1 MRDNDINANG
11 TNANSSNG
19 ARKDSLESKIVVAP
33 LELLE
38 KYDRPGPRYT
48 SYPTA
53 PTWTD
58 KYGPESYAKAL
69 EVASKKT
76 QEPLSLYVHLP
87 FCEKRCYFCGCNV
100 FIPRRRQHV
109 TDYIETLKLEITK
122 TADALKGRNKVQ
134 QLHFGGGTPTHLS
147 VPEFTEV
154 MDAIQERFVFLDTA
168 ELSIEVDPRVTTKA
182 HFEFLSKRGFN
193 RISMGVQDFND
204 DVQKSIGRVQ
214 PYDRTKKCV
223 DYARECGFKG
233 VNLDLIYGL
242 PKQTVETF
250 TDTIVKTIGLRPD
263 RVAVYS
269 FAFLPTRIGNQ
280 KLIKENELP
289 SLHEKYGLFNAALKL
304 FTDSGYIQIG
314 MDHFALPDD
323 ELTIAQGKGKLMRN
337 FMGYT
342 VNKATDLVG
351 MGISSIGLVSG
362 ALAQN
367 SSDMDTY
374 LAKTNAGEFATV
386 RGLSLSEDDVIRE
399 YVISSVMCNF
409 ILDRAEFKKRFSIT
423 YEEYFGSAL
432 DDLQTFFD
440 DDMLID
446 DGQVLRVTML
456 GRTFVRNIAMVFDEY
471 LKKQEAERPLTFSRT
486 I

>member
-1 MRDNDINANG
+1 M
-11 TNANSSNG
+11 NSKTV
-19 ARKDSLESKIVVAP
+19 AKTVVAP
-33 LELLE
+33 LELLR

-53 PTWTD
+53 PSWTD
-58 KYGPESYAKAL
+58 DYDADKYERAL
-69 EVASKKT
+69 RDAGKNT

-100 FIPRRRQHV
+100 FVPRRREHI
-109 TDYIETLKLEITK
+109 TDYLAALGLEITK
-122 TADALKGRNKVQ
+122 TADALNGRNKVQ

-154 MDAIQERFVFLDTA
+154 MDALQERFILLDTA
-168 ELSIEVDPRVTTKA
+168 EISIEVDPRVTTKE
-182 HFEFLSKRGFN
+182 HFVFLAKRGFN
-193 RISMGVQDFND
+193 RISMGVQDFD
-204 DVQKSIGRVQ
+204 ADVQKSVGRVQ
-214 PYDRTKKCV
+214 PYDRTRRCIEF
-223 DYARECGFKG
+223 AREQGFKG

-250 TDTIVKTIGLRPD
+250 SDTIRKTIGLRPD

-280 KLIKENELP
+280 KLIKEDQLP
-289 SLHEKYGLFNAALKL
+289 TLQEKYRLFNTALKL
-304 FTDSGYIQIG
+304 FSESGYEQIG

-323 ELTIAQGKGKLMRN
+323 ELTVAQNKGKLMRN

-367 SSDMDTY
+367 SVDMDTY
-374 LAKTNAGEFATV
+374 LAKVNAGEFATV
-386 RGLSLSEDDVIRE
+386 RGLRLSDDDVIRE
-399 YVISSVMCNF
+399 HVISSIMCNF
-409 ILDRAEFKKRFSIT
+409 MLDRDEFRVRFSVSF
-423 YEEYFGSAL
+423 EEYFGETL
-432 DDLQTFFD
+432 EELQTFFD
-440 DDMLID
+440 DAMLID
-446 DGQVLRVTML
+446 DGKVLQVTAL
-456 GRTFVRNIAMVFDEY
+456 GRTFVRNIAMVFDGY
-471 LKKQEAERPLTFSRT
+471 LKKQAAEKPLTFSRT